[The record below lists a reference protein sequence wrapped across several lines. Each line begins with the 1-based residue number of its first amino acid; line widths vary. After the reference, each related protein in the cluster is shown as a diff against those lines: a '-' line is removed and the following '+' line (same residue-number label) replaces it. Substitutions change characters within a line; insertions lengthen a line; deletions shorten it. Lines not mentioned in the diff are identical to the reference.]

1 MSKESSAV
9 DEHGRVVFTP
19 EDRSVA
25 VARPGKTNR
34 DKNVTGSWYNH
45 LQNRADNA
53 DVQRNGGTPK
63 KGKK

>member
-9 DEHGRVVFTP
+9 GEDGRVVFKP

-34 DKNVTGSWYNH
+34 DKNVTGSWFTHN
-45 LQNRADNA
+45 QNRAANA
-53 DVQRNGGTPK
+53 EVQRNGGSPK
-63 KGKK
+63 KGK

>member
-45 LQNRADNA
+45 LQNKATRGAD
-53 DVQRNGGTPK
+53 GTSGTAK